1 MPIFSL
7 QMNRFPSFF
16 FVVVAIS
23 LHHSFSIAA
32 DSTAAAQAGRASPP
46 PNVIT
51 LLVDDLGYRDLGF
64 DYWFGLVNGVQD
76 RKKGVTH
83 LFLSAQ
89 GRRLRNG
96 RYTET
101 WSLSSYQQQRI
112 SDCPSIR

>member
-32 DSTAAAQAGRASPP
+32 DSTASAQAGRASPP

-64 DYWFGLVNGVQD
+64 DYWFGLVNGAQPSHKDPVN
-76 RKKGVTH
+76 
-83 LFLSAQ
+83 FLHTSI
-89 GRRLRNG
+89 LLCP
-96 RYTET
+96 T
-101 WSLSSYQQQRI
+101 SLQER
-112 SDCPSIR
+112 